1 MMIRLRD
8 VSLHYG
14 KKAVLDHFSL
24 ELPAEGAT
32 CLLGPSGC
40 GKTTLLRLLGGLI
53 QPQSG
58 KLEGLPTRP
67 GFLFQEDRLLPTLD
81 ILGNI
86 MAVTTEKNAR
96 HWLEQVGLGKEAHA
110 LPGEL
115 SGGMRRRAALAR
127 ALAYDCDLLL
137 LDEPFTGLNPELV
150 EAMSRLCRARGLPI
164 LAVTHTLRDA
174 ELLGAR
180 TLHFTGPPL
189 TCAEV

>member
-24 ELPAEGAT
+24 EFPAEGTT

-40 GKTTLLRLLGGLI
+40 GKTTLLRMLAGLI

-58 KLEGLPTRP
+58 ILEGLPARP
-67 GFLFQEDRLLPTLD
+67 GFLFQENRLLPALNILD
-81 ILGNI
+81 NVA
-86 MAVTTEKNAR
+86 AVTTQENAR
-96 HWLEQVGLGKEAHA
+96 YWLELVGLGGELHA
-110 LPGEL
+110 LPEEL

-127 ALAYDCDLLL
+127 VLAYDCDLLL

-150 EAMSRLCRARGLPI
+150 EAMSELCRRRGLPI
-164 LAVTHTLRDA
+164 LAVTHAMRDA
-174 ELLGAR
+174 ELLDAR
-180 TLHFTGPPL
+180 ILHFTGPPL
-189 TCAEV
+189 TCAEK